1 MLSPPRTTMGSM
13 TSWATCGS
21 GQHHHT
27 RPLSRTCMSSGGH
40 RGSTQLTALPITG
53 PGSPPGWATL
63 QIQPQTTSVSAV
75 LQTQAGCQGSCKQ
88 PGGDKEKSPPGSLSF
103 PGHVANSPIPS
114 SGASASGKNFPFP
127 VSHPCVAGASHQ
139 GRRGLSLLCF
149 GEGAQRVEG
158 GWEPGV
164 SLTGQVLLTQ
174 GQTCKQLEQRA
185 LKGHLLSI
193 LKSILSFSLDDS
205 GS

>member
-27 RPLSRTCMSSGGH
+27 RPLSRTCVSSGGH

-88 PGGDKEKSPPGSLSF
+88 PG
-103 PGHVANSPIPS
+103 
-114 SGASASGKNFPFP
+114 
-127 VSHPCVAGASHQ
+127 
-139 GRRGLSLLCF
+139 
-149 GEGAQRVEG
+149 
-158 GWEPGV
+158 V

-193 LKSILSFSLDDS
+193 LKSILSLSPWMIQEADIVSSRQNFPCSVFSANCCGRRMLS
-205 GS
+205 WWPHLWFCVPLKKETSFHCVTGRRVTI